1 MKKYSYKVKDWS
13 GKTIRGVVEAN
24 DFAGAIESIRSSG
37 FVPLRVWEFQKGGL
51 SRLKTLSSGVSKK
64 QISNFTRQLA
74 TMLTAGLPLT
84 DGLSL
89 LKNQAEGQ
97 AGFSEMVEDMLSKVR
112 GGSSLAESLSK
123 YERYFGNAYIA
134 SIAAGEEGG
143 VLESILEKMAHNM
156 EVENE
161 FKGKVKGAMI
171 YPIIVVIGMIIV
183 MIIMMMFVIPQLASL
198 YGDFG
203 AEMPAVTKALMA
215 ISDLFRTFWFLF
227 PLIPIGLITVFRLGV
242 SSDDFKLKKDKL
254 ILKIPILGEL
264 VKKTTIA
271 NSGRTLSMLLT
282 AGISLNEAMQI
293 VSEVAGN
300 EVYKQAYLKIK
311 ERVEKGFS
319 ISESF
324 SEHEEIF
331 PPIVNQMV
339 TTGEET
345 GKLDEVLMRV
355 ADYFTVE
362 SEQSVKALTSAIEP
376 MIIIFL
382 GIGVGFLVVAI
393 LMPIYNLTSQF

>member
-1 MKKYSYKVKDWS
+1 
-13 GKTIRGVVEAN
+13 VEAN
-24 DFAGAIESIRSSG
+24 DLPGAVESIRSSG
-37 FVPLRVWEFQKGGL
+37 FVPLRVWEYQQEGL
-51 SRLKTLSSGVSKK
+51 ARIKSLSNKVSKK
-64 QISNFTRQLA
+64 QIGNFTRQLA

-84 DGLSL
+84 DALSL
-89 LKNQAEGQ
+89 LKNQADEQ
-97 AGFSEMVEDMLSKVR
+97 SGFHEMIDDMLSKVR
-112 GGSSLAESLSK
+112 GGSSLSQALLK
-123 YERYFGNAYIA
+123 YEKYFGNAYVA

-143 VLESILEKMAHNM
+143 VLESILEKMARNM

-161 FKGKVKGAMI
+161 FRGKVKGAMI
-171 YPIIVVIGMIIV
+171 YPVIVVIGMIIV
-183 MIIMMMFVIPQLASL
+183 VIIMMLFVIPQLASL

-203 AEMPAVTKALMA
+203 AEMPAVTKWLMS
-215 ISDLFRTFWFLF
+215 ISDLFRMFWFLI
-227 PLIPIGLITVFRLGV
+227 PLIPIGLIVTFRLGAN
-242 SSDDFKLKKDKL
+242 SDEFKLKKDGL
-254 ILKIPILGEL
+254 ILKIPIFGEL

-282 AGISLNEAMQI
+282 AGISLNKAMQI

-300 EVYKQAYLKIK
+300 EVFRKAYLKIK
-311 ERVEKGFS
+311 DRVEKGFS

-324 SEHEEIF
+324 GEHEEIF

-362 SEQSVKALTSAIEP
+362 SEQSVKTLTSAIEP
-376 MIIIFL
+376 LIIIML
-382 GIGVGFLVVAI
+382 GVGVGFLVVAI